1 MGAEDILSW
10 MDALQ
15 IVSYIAVMTNSALIC
30 FSMEVIQLSLIYKMW
45 IFFFLQ
51 CSIILAMYIFD
62 KVVDDV
68 PEDVSYNVVD
78 FYDYNCMMIFIIIMI
93 VMMIMIMMIKMMM
106 SRDMM
111 IMMMLRF

>member
-1 MGAEDILSW
+1 MGAEDILTW

-30 FSMEVIQLSLIYKMW
+30 FSMEVIQLSLIYKLW

-51 CSIILAMYIFD
+51 YSILFAMYIFD
-62 KVVDDV
+62 RVVDDM

-78 FYDYNCMMIFIIIMI
+78 FDDDSGMIILMI
-93 VMMIMIMMIKMMM
+93 VVMIIA
-106 SRDMM
+106 
-111 IMMMLRF
+111 

>member
-1 MGAEDILSW
+1 MGAEDILTW

-30 FSMEVIQLSLIYKMW
+30 FSMEVIQLSLIYKLW

-51 CSIILAMYIFD
+51 YSILFAMYIFD
-62 KVVDDV
+62 RVVDDV

-78 FYDYNCMMIFIIIMI
+78 FDDDSGMI
-93 VMMIMIMMIKMMM
+93 IMMIVV
-106 SRDMM
+106 M
-111 IMMMLRF
+111 IIA

>member
-1 MGAEDILSW
+1 MGAEDILTW

-78 FYDYNCMMIFIIIMI
+78 FDDDG
-93 VMMIMIMMIKMMM
+93 
-106 SRDMM
+106 DMM
-111 IMMMLRF
+111 ILMIVVMIIG

>member
-1 MGAEDILSW
+1 MGAEDNLTW

-30 FSMEVIQLSLIYKMW
+30 FSMEVIQLSLIYKLW

-51 CSIILAMYIFD
+51 YSILFAMYIFD
-62 KVVDDV
+62 RVVDDV

-78 FYDYNCMMIFIIIMI
+78 FDDDSGMIILMI
-93 VMMIMIMMIKMMM
+93 VVMIIT
-106 SRDMM
+106 
-111 IMMMLRF
+111 

>member
-1 MGAEDILSW
+1 MGAEDILTW

-30 FSMEVIQLSLIYKMW
+30 FSMEVIQLSLIYKLW

-51 CSIILAMYIFD
+51 YSILFAMYIFD
-62 KVVDDV
+62 RVVDDV

-78 FYDYNCMMIFIIIMI
+78 FDDDSGMIILMNI
-93 VMMIMIMMIKMMM
+93 VMIIA
-106 SRDMM
+106 
-111 IMMMLRF
+111 

>member
-1 MGAEDILSW
+1 MGAEDILTW

-30 FSMEVIQLSLIYKMW
+30 FSMEVIQLSLIYKLW

-51 CSIILAMYIFD
+51 YSILFAMYIFD
-62 KVVDDV
+62 RVVDDV

-78 FYDYNCMMIFIIIMI
+78 FDDDSGMIILMI
-93 VMMIMIMMIKMMM
+93 VVMIIA
-106 SRDMM
+106 
-111 IMMMLRF
+111 

>member
-1 MGAEDILSW
+1 MRAEDILSW

-45 IFFFLQ
+45 IFLFLQ
-51 CSIILAMYIFD
+51 CSIIFAMYIFD

-78 FYDYNCMMIFIIIMI
+78 FDNDDDMMILMI
-93 VMMIMIMMIKMMM
+93 VVMIMMVI
-106 SRDMM
+106 
-111 IMMMLRF
+111 

>member
-1 MGAEDILSW
+1 MGAEDILTW

-30 FSMEVIQLSLIYKMW
+30 FSMEVIQLSLIYKLW

-51 CSIILAMYIFD
+51 YSILFAMYIFD
-62 KVVDDV
+62 RVVDDV

-78 FYDYNCMMIFIIIMI
+78 FDDDSGMIILMI
-93 VMMIMIMMIKMMM
+93 VVMVIT
-106 SRDMM
+106 
-111 IMMMLRF
+111 